1 MKTHVL
7 LALVGLATG
16 FITPA
21 FTQTTPKELVGTWT
35 IVAITLE
42 KDGKKTDLFGPNPQ
56 GRRIIDADGHVF
68 YISTRGDLPKFA
80 SNNRAAGTPEE
91 NKAVVQGSIAY
102 FGTLTANEA
111 DKTYTYHI
119 EVCTF
124 PNWIGVERKSS
135 YTINGDELISTTSG
149 SSVGEGTVRVVYKR
163 AEAASSKKAPPTVG
177 TWTIVAITLEK
188 DGKKTDLFGPNPQG
202 RLIRD
207 ADGHVAYMVTR
218 ADLPKFT
225 SNNRAAGTP
234 EENKAVVQ
242 GSISYFGT
250 VTTNEA
256 EKTSITHIEVC
267 TYPNWIGV
275 ERKTSYTIDGDEL
288 ITLGSGSSAGEGTVR
303 VVYNR
308 AK

>member
-21 FTQTTPKELVGTWT
+21 FTQTTIPKELVGTWT
-35 IVAITLE
+35 MVSITQE
-42 KDGKKTDLFGPNPQ
+42 QDGKQTDLFGPNPQ

-68 YISTRGDLPKFA
+68 YIATRGDLPKFA
-80 SNNRAAGTPEE
+80 
-91 NKAVVQGSIAY
+91 
-102 FGTLTANEA
+102 
-111 DKTYTYHI
+111 
-119 EVCTF
+119 
-124 PNWIGVERKSS
+124 
-135 YTINGDELISTTSG
+135 
-149 SSVGEGTVRVVYKR
+149 
-163 AEAASSKKAPPTVG
+163 
-177 TWTIVAITLEK
+177 
-188 DGKKTDLFGPNPQG
+188 
-202 RLIRD
+202 
-207 ADGHVAYMVTR
+207 
-218 ADLPKFT
+218 

-267 TYPNWIGV
+267 TYPNWVGI
-275 ERKTSYTIDGDEL
+275 ERKASYTVNGDEL
-288 ITLGSGSSAGEGTVR
+288 ITLGSGSSVGEGTVR
-303 VVYNR
+303 VVYKR